1 VALDEEVRIVRQLN
15 LGSAHNV
22 ERSALQ
28 QLAAKIDDL
37 YDLGRIDEGQQALTT
52 ALQESHGNP
61 AYERYFQAE
70 AAWYQQRSG
79 KEQGRLLHEAAELAP
94 TDVFL
99 LRGVGI
105 WQLMSNKTWSAVRT
119 FDKVLALDPND
130 ADTLRCM
137 GIAHSRLD
145 RDRKA
150 IAFFR
155 AALAIN
161 PHDGDA
167 LRQVGVS
174 YSKLGEDQESL
185 GWYKRALLVNDQDY
199 DAMRQLGISLAM
211 LNDLDGSMEWL
222 RLAHAVNPHDY
233 ETRLNMAL
241 VLKKQ
246 RGEETWLERISI
258 RLGRWFNRIWG
269 KLLDL
274 AGLR

>member
-1 VALDEEVRIVRQLN
+1 MDVHELQRIA
-15 LGSAHNV
+15 G
-22 ERSALQ
+22 E
-28 QLAAKIDDL
+28 IDDL
-37 YDLGRIDEGQQALTT
+37 FDLGRIEEGT
-52 ALQESHGNP
+52 ALLEQTLETTVAIP
-61 AYERYFQAE
+61 AYQAYFKAE
-70 AAWYQQRSG
+70 AAWYLQRSS
-79 KEQGRLLHEAAELAP
+79 KEQGRLLQEAANLAP
-94 TDVFL
+94 NDPFL
-99 LRGVGI
+99 QRGIGV
-105 WQLMSNKTWSAVRT
+105 WQLMSGKVWSAVRT
-119 FDKVLALDPND
+119 FDKVLALDHND

-150 IAFFR
+150 IRFYQ

-161 PHDGDA
+161 PNDGDA
-167 LRQVGVS
+167 LRQIGVS
-174 YSKLGEDQESL
+174 WSKLGEDHEAL
-185 GWYKRALLVNDQDY
+185 DWFRRALVVNEQDY

-211 LNDLDGSMEWL
+211 LNDLDGAMEWL
-222 RLAHAVNPHDY
+222 RLAQAVNPQDY

-246 RGEETWLERISI
+246 RGEETWLERFSI

>member
-1 VALDEEVRIVRQLN
+1 MERFELQELAARIDDLFDLGRTDEGREVL
-15 LGSAHNV
+15 AT
-22 ERSALQ
+22 ALQ
-28 QLAAKIDDL
+28 QS
-37 YDLGRIDEGQQALTT
+37 LGD
-52 ALQESHGNP
+52 P

-70 AAWYQQRSG
+70 AAWYLQRSS
-79 KEQGRLLHEAAELAP
+79 KEQGRLLLEAAGLAP
-94 TDVFL
+94 DDIFL
-99 LRGVGI
+99 LRSVGI

-119 FDKVLALDPND
+119 FDKVLAFAPHD

-150 IAFFR
+150 IAFFL
-155 AALAIN
+155 AALEIN

-174 YSKLGEDQESL
+174 YSKLGDDQEAL
-185 GWYKRALLVNDQDY
+185 GWYKRALLANDQDY

-211 LNDLDGSMEWL
+211 LNDLDSAMEWL
-222 RLAHAVNPHDY
+222 RLAQAVNPHDY

-246 RGEETWLERISI
+246 RGEENWLERISI
-258 RLGRWFNRIWG
+258 RLGRWFNRLWG